1 MKFTFDLPTSLWE
14 DSPGRFVELARRSE
28 DAGFDRFGV
37 ADWRFYHDVFVLMTA
52 CLQATKRI
60 EVESL
65 VTDPFVRHPAL
76 TACAMAT
83 MDDLSRGRAVL
94 GLGGGLEQPELWP
107 HERVHPLDAV
117 RDAVEISR
125 RMFKGETVS
134 HKGRVISVEGAKLDF
149 RPFRP
154 DLPILI
160 AARGNRMIEL
170 AGEIADIV
178 HLAAFFL
185 NVEHHR
191 GEIEHLRKGAE
202 RAGRAMG
209 SFEIDI
215 SMPCSISDDR
225 EAARRAAKRPAAQ
238 GILWMAG
245 AERYSRQRA
254 DWVRPREFNVPEHVV
269 QALARW
275 DFWTQPYL
283 PAELADLITDD
294 VLDQFALAGTPEE
307 CAERLRA
314 LKRDLPE
321 ITGVRLYTIT
331 PAGKPRFEAYLEMA
345 DAFARLI
352 PLTRGAEA
360 TGDAVADR
368 ARRGASPRQGSIPA
382 P

>member
-14 DSPGRFVELARRSE
+14 DPPGRFVELARRTE
-28 DAGFDRFGV
+28 AAGFDRFGV

-52 CLQATKRI
+52 CLQATTRL

-65 VTDPFVRHPAL
+65 VTDPFVRHPSL

-94 GLGGGLEQPELWP
+94 GFGGGLEQPELWP
-107 HERVHPLDAV
+107 HERNHPLLAV

-125 RMFKGETVS
+125 GMFRGETVS
-134 HKGRVISVEGAKLDF
+134 HAGRVISVEGAKLSF
-149 RPFRP
+149 PPFRP

-160 AARGNRMIEL
+160 AARGKRMIEL
-170 AGEIADIV
+170 AGELADIV

-185 NVEHHR
+185 NLEHRR
-191 GEIEHLRKGAE
+191 GDIEHVRAGAE

-245 AERYSRQRA
+245 AERYSRQRK
-254 DWVRPREFNVPEHVV
+254 DWQRPVGFNVPEHVV
-269 QALARW
+269 QALATW
-275 DFWTQPYL
+275 DFWTQPHL

-307 CAERLRA
+307 CAARLRE
-314 LKRDLPE
+314 LKRDLSE
-321 ITGVRLYTIT
+321 ITGVRLYTI
-331 PAGKPRFEAYLEMA
+331 PPVGKPRFEGYLEMIEPLE
-345 DAFARLI
+345 RLI
-352 PLTRGAEA
+352 RLTRAA
-360 TGDAVADR
+360 
-368 ARRGASPRQGSIPA
+368 
-382 P
+382 